1 MILSVSSSSA
11 CVSAVSELMLW
22 LMWFPPVTISAVV
35 LFVALHV
42 LIEYP
47 VALLPL
53 YLQPPSDWPKMWM
66 FGSVGGDVIVWWNT
80 SASWSM
86 TVLHISSADLLY
98 SLYLQLMYGVAFVG
112 VFQPWLCQPSS
123 LSMILLIAGMSLGL
137 DSVESPLTM
146 SASVWLSTIICMQC
160 VFSFCGLHSS
170 SLPSDFCL
178 LLSSSSVGVVFCWS
192 GLRVG

>member
-1 MILSVSSSSA
+1 MILSGSSSSA

-22 LMWFPPVTISAVV
+22 LMWFPPVTMSLVV
-35 LFVALHV
+35 LLVALHV
-42 LIEYP
+42 RIEYP

-53 YLQPPSDWPKMWM
+53 YLEPPSDWPKMWM
-66 FGSVGGDVIVWWNT
+66 FGSVGGGVIVWWNT

-86 TVLHISSADLLY
+86 TMLHILSADLLY

-146 SASVWLSTIICMQC
+146 SASVWLSTMIFMQC
-160 VFSFCGLHSS
+160 VFSSCGLHSS
-170 SLPSDFCL
+170 SVPSVLCL
-178 LLSSSSVGVVFCWS
+178 LLFSSSVGLCFVV
-192 GLRVG
+192 LV